1 MKNNKTEV
9 NTNYFKIKGCVR
21 NYNKLNKTYPDLNY
35 NILNE
40 QIINFKEVNPTH
52 KLDDYDSLYYKFGP
66 NLQIPPLFALARLR
80 SDGKYKDI
88 DYLNWMDNL
97 YKLINEEMKDGITYS
112 LAILGIKKE
121 SNNNKP
127 SIITYGPHILVS
139 KLINLDKLITY
150 IEGQIDSKDI
160 SLESEDLD
168 DEEEKRIIVF
178 KYREISINKNIHK
191 SVSNLDYTKKCEVDK
206 GSNTSYKNVDILSKI
221 NNNKNIIRFLNV
233 IPLSSNFSK
242 FGVLINDKYT
252 LSKEKIGSLYK
263 YNDNIKIFIYDIN
276 INSYKGIVFKNEN
289 EYITFTDTI
298 IAKNEFNLIRQI
310 GNSSIFIKDNLVQ
323 FIETKINSRQIEL
336 KKRALKRDTNYVI
349 FDIECYLDKDNN
361 FIPYA
366 CKWYTPKRSIT
377 YDVRDYKNWE
387 EMISVFLIDI
397 FVYCPDSTIYVHN
410 LSSFD
415 SLYLLKSLYKYFN
428 TSPIIKDNKI
438 ISINVSKIINM
449 NNKNKKIKLFFK
461 DSLLLLP
468 LALEKL
474 INSFSI
480 ETKKLPFP
488 YKFVREDNLNYI
500 GPIPDYDYYKD
511 NLNYEEYLSL
521 SSNYSETKPWN
532 LMDETKRYLHNDV
545 KSLYEII
552 DKFSKEV
559 YELERINITNTV
571 SISSLALKTY
581 LTNDYNKV
589 KNPIYI
595 LRYKQYKEIKS
606 AYFGGRVEI
615 FKPYG
620 ENLYWYDVNSLYPFS
635 MLKDIPIGI
644 AIKSTDPNLDN
655 YFGYCYVTVD
665 IPENENNNLLPFR
678 DENGNVYNPVGNW
691 SGMYNSETLKESRRI
706 NGTKII
712 VHYGYKFE
720 RGKDV
725 FNNYVTRYFDL
736 KNKSKN
742 NPGKRMIAKLMLNSL
757 YGRFGLKYFT
767 TINKI
772 VSTSEA
778 KEILLKYQVLE
789 NNIFDSENNLEY
801 IRYSMEKSDILSDID
816 YDAYTDLIKNKE
828 NYNEDFIIRSLPIS
842 AMITG
847 YAAIFMSQFLNIP
860 GNKCYYSDT
869 DGIVLEKPLDPKYVG
884 NEIGKFKFEGH
895 ISKGYFI
902 SPKLYCL
909 ILNNGEI
916 VIKSKGV
923 PKNYLTEKDF
933 EGFLYGI
940 EKNISVH
947 RFVKK
952 ISEST
957 VSYRNLNYK
966 ISPQILKRE
975 PIFDNGLIIDTKPLK
990 VKDGKLLIIDK
1001 IKREYNL
1008 VPYTPNKYALII
1020 S

>member
-221 NNNKNIIRFLNV
+221 NNNK
-233 IPLSSNFSK
+233 
-242 FGVLINDKYT
+242 
-252 LSKEKIGSLYK
+252 
-263 YNDNIKIFIYDIN
+263 N

-511 NLNYEEYLSL
+511 NL
-521 SSNYSETKPWN
+521 
-532 LMDETKRYLHNDV
+532 
-545 KSLYEII
+545 
-552 DKFSKEV
+552 
-559 YELERINITNTV
+559 
-571 SISSLALKTY
+571 
-581 LTNDYNKV
+581 
-589 KNPIYI
+589 
-595 LRYKQYKEIKS
+595 
-606 AYFGGRVEI
+606 
-615 FKPYG
+615 
-620 ENLYWYDVNSLYPFS
+620 
-635 MLKDIPIGI
+635 
-644 AIKSTDPNLDN
+644 
-655 YFGYCYVTVD
+655 
-665 IPENENNNLLPFR
+665 
-678 DENGNVYNPVGNW
+678 
-691 SGMYNSETLKESRRI
+691 
-706 NGTKII
+706 
-712 VHYGYKFE
+712 
-720 RGKDV
+720 
-725 FNNYVTRYFDL
+725 
-736 KNKSKN
+736 
-742 NPGKRMIAKLMLNSL
+742 
-757 YGRFGLKYFT
+757 
-767 TINKI
+767 
-772 VSTSEA
+772 
-778 KEILLKYQVLE
+778 
-789 NNIFDSENNLEY
+789 
-801 IRYSMEKSDILSDID
+801 
-816 YDAYTDLIKNKE
+816 
-828 NYNEDFIIRSLPIS
+828 
-842 AMITG
+842 
-847 YAAIFMSQFLNIP
+847 
-860 GNKCYYSDT
+860 
-869 DGIVLEKPLDPKYVG
+869 
-884 NEIGKFKFEGH
+884 
-895 ISKGYFI
+895 
-902 SPKLYCL
+902 
-909 ILNNGEI
+909 
-916 VIKSKGV
+916 
-923 PKNYLTEKDF
+923 
-933 EGFLYGI
+933 
-940 EKNISVH
+940 
-947 RFVKK
+947 
-952 ISEST
+952 
-957 VSYRNLNYK
+957 
-966 ISPQILKRE
+966 
-975 PIFDNGLIIDTKPLK
+975 
-990 VKDGKLLIIDK
+990 
-1001 IKREYNL
+1001 
-1008 VPYTPNKYALII
+1008 
-1020 S
+1020 